1 MSMTNAARYLGLPGM
16 TRRVIVTI
24 TMRKARPSRRGAGV
38 APGRR
43 RQTMATKSETRET
56 QTGAEMFSE
65 MQGKA
70 LEAFATLA
78 QTNQRVMQG
87 FVDLSVAA
95 AKEGMRAYAD
105 LSAAAVDAARGA
117 QPNAGPSLPTIEEM
131 QSDPFS
137 WYQRGL
143 LTAVDGTQKWFR
155 FLEANAQVVT
165 RSAERLQASAERT
178 GKEIQEALTSY
189 MSRMKEIYA
198 RN

>member
-1 MSMTNAARYLGLPGM
+1 
-16 TRRVIVTI
+16 
-24 TMRKARPSRRGAGV
+24 
-38 APGRR
+38 
-43 RQTMATKSETRET
+43 MATKSETRET
-56 QTGAEMFSE
+56 QTAPEMFTE
-65 MQGKA
+65 LQARA
-70 LEAFATLA
+70 LEAFAALA
-78 QTNQRVMQG
+78 QTNQKVMQG
-87 FVDLSVAA
+87 FVDLSVAT

-117 QPNAGPSLPTIEEM
+117 QPSPSLSAPSMEEL

-143 LTAVDGTQKWFR
+143 MSAVDGTQKWFR

-165 RSAERLQASAERT
+165 RSAERLQASTERT

>member
-1 MSMTNAARYLGLPGM
+1 
-16 TRRVIVTI
+16 
-24 TMRKARPSRRGAGV
+24 
-38 APGRR
+38 
-43 RQTMATKSETRET
+43 MATKTETREA
-56 QTGAEMFSE
+56 QTGPEMFGE
-65 MQGKA
+65 MQSKA
-70 LEAFATLA
+70 MEACAALA
-78 QTNQRVMQG
+78 QTNQRVLQG

-105 LSAAAVDAARGA
+105 LSTAAVDAARNA
-117 QPNAGPSLPTIEEM
+117 QPAASTSTPTLEEL

-155 FLEANAQVVT
+155 LLEANAQVVT
-165 RSAERLQASAERT
+165 RSAERLQASTERT

-189 MSRMKEIYA
+189 VTRMKEIYA